1 MKTLLFTLICL
12 LFITSCHTSAFESD
26 KQTDDFSNYYNQ
38 YQDNAD
44 VANDLLEK
52 QFNDSISIQPQVLF
66 INNKN

>member
-1 MKTLLFTLICL
+1 MKTLLFTLICF

-38 YQDNAD
+38 YQDNTD

-52 QFNDSISIQPQVLF
+52 QFNDSISSKPQVLL
-66 INNKN
+66 INDKN